1 MWAFFVG
8 NFMAIQTINL
18 TVPGGDTPR
27 SANTKINANF
37 SNTTHAAS
45 RLVGTGAGNVMAVG
59 AFGLG
64 GDGLKIQSPTDT
76 SRVEIGL
83 GSPVF
88 NYLGTGLTSTYT
100 SGSTASASFPEE
112 VRKVSRYGFGSLNL
126 FNYLDFTA
134 SFSQGR
140 IILANGQLFTQAI
153 TRDVAGDNRSATWG
167 TTFAY
172 YHTGNTTIDAGT
184 GFLKVSSPV
193 LHVYNDKIDKI
204 HEAEQLDITVDKK
217 GVGHYEIH
225 GTTGLRQNDGW
236 NMSPPRDI
244 HGNVRCMIEVT
255 EKDGVITVKTYKR
268 KFDLELAAIVHDYD
282 NPLDIPEGACV
293 ELRFNDLPQD
303 DIQTNNP

>member
-1 MWAFFVG
+1 
-8 NFMAIQTINL
+8 MAIQTINL

-45 RLVGTGAGNVMAVG
+45 KLVGDTNGKIPTWEHSLAVRYPLRPGGSGNMPEFPGDTPFDITENTVTGYKYFWHRGNAGSWGTLISDQYFTGWQVIGYENSKLQIGFDFLGKGNIVLRTTDSTGAFSG
-59 AFGLG
+59 ANNSWV
-64 GDGLKIQSPTDT
+64 K
-76 SRVEIGL
+76 V
-83 GSPVF
+83 
-88 NYLGTGLTSTYT
+88 YT
-100 SGSTASASFPEE
+100 
-112 VRKVSRYGFGSLNL
+112 
-126 FNYLDFTA
+126 
-134 SFSQGR
+134 
-140 IILANGQLFTQAI
+140 
-153 TRDVAGDNRSATWG
+153 
-167 TTFAY
+167 
-172 YHTGNTTIDAGT
+172 TGNTTKDAGT

-193 LHVYNDKIDKI
+193 LHVYNDRIDKI

-282 NPLDIPEGACV
+282 NPLDIPDGACV

>member
-8 NFMAIQTINL
+8 DFMAIQTINL
-18 TVPGGDTPR
+18 AVPGGDTPR

-37 SNTTHAAS
+37 SDQTNAAS
-45 RLVGTGAGNVMAVG
+45 KLVGDTDGKIPTWNQTLAVRGALRAGTSGNMP
-59 AFGLG
+59 
-64 GDGLKIQSPTDT
+64 QYPTDASFDIAENSVTGYKYFWDRNNVSSWGDLTTDPYITGCQVFGYQT
-76 SRVEIGL
+76 SRLQIGFDFL
-83 GSPVF
+83 GKGNLLLRTANSVGKF
-88 NYLGTGLTSTYT
+88 SGANNGWVKVYT
-100 SGSTASASFPEE
+100 
-112 VRKVSRYGFGSLNL
+112 
-126 FNYLDFTA
+126 
-134 SFSQGR
+134 
-140 IILANGQLFTQAI
+140 
-153 TRDVAGDNRSATWG
+153 
-167 TTFAY
+167 
-172 YHTGNTTIDAGT
+172 TGNTTKDAGT

-255 EKDGVITVKTYKR
+255 EKDDVITVKTYKR
-268 KFDLELAAIVHDYD
+268 KFDLDLAAIVHDYD
-282 NPLDIPEGACV
+282 NPLDIPDGACV